1 MKNNNRIF
9 VDSILNYI
17 NPNTIKAI
25 NVLKD
30 STIKKKYGS
39 RATNGV
45 IEITLNEDSVFLSV
59 EKILSDY
66 KIHTRLQELPL
77 YINGKLIPEEQLFL
91 DRSDVKRVRLV
102 KKREGSIS
110 KKLIEV
116 TTIHPY
122 PLSFKKSPETI
133 DSNMD

>member
-1 MKNNNRIF
+1 M
-9 VDSILNYI
+9 
-17 NPNTIKAI
+17 
-25 NVLKD
+25 KD

-77 YINGKLIPEEQLFL
+77 YINGKLIPEE
-91 DRSDVKRVRLV
+91 
-102 KKREGSIS
+102 
-110 KKLIEV
+110 
-116 TTIHPY
+116 
-122 PLSFKKSPETI
+122 
-133 DSNMD
+133 